1 MTDNRP
7 LMEGEDDFIYHIM
20 DHVSATKGG
29 ETVGAAPG
37 GHMSRLERII
47 ETYAIKNPDY
57 WLYVCSAPS
66 CIALFMKILRLEKGH
81 ELTPSQNLLAVKGDH
96 KRTSNPLVNPFDRTR
111 LAKVAQIVTVSLA
124 VGFLM
129 IPVFL
134 LFLVSMSRAVMVVTV
149 LAFVLVFSW
158 MLTMISEARTQEVLI
173 GTAAWVSRILFF
185 VFQAD

>member
-1 MTDNRP
+1 M
-7 LMEGEDDFIYHIM
+7 
-20 DHVSATKGG
+20 
-29 ETVGAAPG
+29 
-37 GHMSRLERII
+37 
-47 ETYAIKNPDY
+47 
-57 WLYVCSAPS
+57 
-66 CIALFMKILRLEKGH
+66 
-81 ELTPSQNLLAVKGDH
+81 
-96 KRTSNPLVNPFDRTR
+96 R
-111 LAKVAQIVTVSLA
+111 LAKVAQIITVSLA

>member
-1 MTDNRP
+1 M
-7 LMEGEDDFIYHIM
+7 
-20 DHVSATKGG
+20 
-29 ETVGAAPG
+29 
-37 GHMSRLERII
+37 
-47 ETYAIKNPDY
+47 
-57 WLYVCSAPS
+57 
-66 CIALFMKILRLEKGH
+66 
-81 ELTPSQNLLAVKGDH
+81 
-96 KRTSNPLVNPFDRTR
+96 R

-185 VFQAD
+185 VFQAH

>member
-1 MTDNRP
+1 M
-7 LMEGEDDFIYHIM
+7 
-20 DHVSATKGG
+20 
-29 ETVGAAPG
+29 
-37 GHMSRLERII
+37 
-47 ETYAIKNPDY
+47 
-57 WLYVCSAPS
+57 
-66 CIALFMKILRLEKGH
+66 
-81 ELTPSQNLLAVKGDH
+81 
-96 KRTSNPLVNPFDRTR
+96 R

>member
-1 MTDNRP
+1 
-7 LMEGEDDFIYHIM
+7 
-20 DHVSATKGG
+20 
-29 ETVGAAPG
+29 
-37 GHMSRLERII
+37 
-47 ETYAIKNPDY
+47 
-57 WLYVCSAPS
+57 
-66 CIALFMKILRLEKGH
+66 
-81 ELTPSQNLLAVKGDH
+81 VKGDH

-111 LAKVAQIVTVSLA
+111 LAKVAQIVTA